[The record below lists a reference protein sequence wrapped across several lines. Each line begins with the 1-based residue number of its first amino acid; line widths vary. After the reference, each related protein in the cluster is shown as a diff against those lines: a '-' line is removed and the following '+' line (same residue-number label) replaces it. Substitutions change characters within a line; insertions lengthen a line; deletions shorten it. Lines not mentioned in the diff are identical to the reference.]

1 MLELLRIGKDTLVD
15 VSTDGDA
22 LIIRPQAR
30 HRLRSRTDAVI
41 TTYERRASAAPQE
54 TPMQKKLSVVG
65 NSLGLIIDKPV
76 LELLRIDKD
85 TPLDVSTDGDALII
99 RPLRD
104 PHAERVRAAALRVA
118 DQHAAAF
125 EKLAK

>member
-1 MLELLRIGKDTLVD
+1 
-15 VSTDGDA
+15 
-22 LIIRPQAR
+22 
-30 HRLRSRTDAVI
+30 
-41 TTYERRASAAPQE
+41 
-54 TPMQKKLSVVG
+54 MQKKLSVVG

-104 PHAERVRAAALRVA
+104 ARAERVREASLRVA
-118 DQHAAAF
+118 EVHAAAF

>member
-1 MLELLRIGKDTLVD
+1 
-15 VSTDGDA
+15 
-22 LIIRPQAR
+22 
-30 HRLRSRTDAVI
+30 
-41 TTYERRASAAPQE
+41 
-54 TPMQKKLSVVG
+54 MQKKLSVVG

-99 RPLRD
+99 RPLREA
-104 PHAERVRAAALRVA
+104 HAERVRAAALRVA
-118 DQHAAAF
+118 ERHGAAF

>member
-1 MLELLRIGKDTLVD
+1 
-15 VSTDGDA
+15 
-22 LIIRPQAR
+22 
-30 HRLRSRTDAVI
+30 
-41 TTYERRASAAPQE
+41 
-54 TPMQKKLSVVG
+54 MQKKLIVVG

-85 TPLDVSTDGDALII
+85 TPLDVSTDGDALIV

-104 PHAERVRAAALRVA
+104 ARAERVRAVALSVSER
-118 DQHAAAF
+118 HAAAF

>member
-1 MLELLRIGKDTLVD
+1 
-15 VSTDGDA
+15 
-22 LIIRPQAR
+22 
-30 HRLRSRTDAVI
+30 
-41 TTYERRASAAPQE
+41 
-54 TPMQKKLSVVG
+54 MQKKLSVVG

-104 PHAERVRAAALRVA
+104 AHAERVRAAALRVA
-118 DQHAAAF
+118 ERHAAAF